1 MKGLYATGNVDL
13 AYRKS
18 QQASQCRNIGIAI
31 SLVLMT
37 LNIMIRSAAASGG
50 GYGG

>member
-1 MKGLYATGNVDL
+1 VKGLYATGNVDL

-31 SLVLMT
+31 TSFFFVLQ
-37 LNIMIRSAAASGG
+37 IMLRSAAASGG

>member
-37 LNIMIRSAAASGG
+37 LNILITLPSA
-50 GYGG
+50 Y

>member
-31 SLVLMT
+31 TSFFCVLQ
-37 LNIMIRSAAASGG
+37 IMLRSAAASGG

>member
-18 QQASQCRNIGIAI
+18 QQASQCRNIGIAV
-31 SLVLMT
+31 SLALMT
-37 LNIMIRSAAASGG
+37 LNILLNAAAASGG